1 MAKVYKSFPI
11 VIPCTNTMLSNDGL
25 KILIFVSNFGVQ
37 VTQKDSYIFFSEFIE
52 MYCFESVVKS
62 FLVFVFS
69 FICWGLAENKSYVD
83 VLNFC
88 LEESIYNSSTMGGP

>member
-1 MAKVYKSFPI
+1 MAKVDQSLPV
-11 VIPCTNTMLSNDGL
+11 VIPYTNTMLSHDGL